1 MTNEFTPSPLMW
13 FKMPSDK
20 YKEIEGIA
28 ARMEIPVDYL
38 LAEFGVQGGIIIP
51 KEFAQ

>member
-1 MTNEFTPSPLMW
+1 MTHDSIPSPLNW
-13 FKMPSDK
+13 FKIPSNK
-20 YKEIEGIA
+20 YEEIEGIA

-51 KEFAQ
+51 KEFA